1 MRERE
6 RESNSRRSSSSS
18 QAVRHVATSAS
29 RQRSQSSGLTADTR
43 RLPCCSRT
51 AWWLLGCTLSLSH
64 SCTHAERERG
74 AHTHSQ
80 MHRYRYT
87 AQQPPADAAWPG
99 QPKRLLPPRA
109 CLPPRRVATWWQGQ
123 HAGGPCD
130 DTYACHTHTV
140 AHAQCV
146 PHEYDFF
153 STYFLPFCLFDSF
166 TCLVVVQLFRI
177 LILPALLDCP
187 LAAL

>member
-1 MRERE
+1 MRERA
-6 RESNSRRSSSSS
+6 REQQPPQQQQQ

-51 AWWLLGCTLSLSH
+51 AWWLLGCTLSLSLSH

-130 DTYACHTHTV
+130 DTYACLPATHTQWHTHSACHTSMIFS
-140 AHAQCV
+140 
-146 PHEYDFF
+146 PHI
-153 STYFLPFCLFDSF
+153 SCLFASL
-166 TCLVVVQLFRI
+166 TLS
-177 LILPALLDCP
+177 
-187 LAAL
+187 LASSSCNYFAY

>member
-1 MRERE
+1 MCDWCEYRKSVRERA
-6 RESNSRRSSSSS
+6 REQQPPQQQQQ

-51 AWWLLGCTLSLSH
+51 AWWLLGCTLSLSLTRGH
-64 SCTHAERERG
+64 MQRERG

-109 CLPPRRVATWWQGQ
+109 CLPPRRAATWWQGQ
-123 HAGGPCD
+123 LAGGPCD
-130 DTYACHTHTV
+130 DTYACLSLTHSGTRTV
-140 AHAQCV
+140 RATRV
-146 PHEYDFF
+146 
-153 STYFLPFCLFDSF
+153 
-166 TCLVVVQLFRI
+166 
-177 LILPALLDCP
+177 
-187 LAAL
+187 